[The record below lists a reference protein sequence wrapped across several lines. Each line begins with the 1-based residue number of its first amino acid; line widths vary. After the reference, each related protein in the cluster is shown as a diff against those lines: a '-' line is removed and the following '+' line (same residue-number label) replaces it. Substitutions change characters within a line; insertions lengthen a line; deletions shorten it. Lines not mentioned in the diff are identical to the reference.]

1 VRDDADREKRLDG
14 LRRTV
19 EVYGWRLHAFV
30 LMPNH
35 DHLFVEPPEAT
46 LAVSVERCGAWRKA
60 TRNCSEPFND
70 WNQCPLIPDPG
81 LTQDPP
87 NAEVGMRN
95 APGKRAIACHILP
108 GTPKMVFIGCQ
119 KRNVVAVPA
128 VAREN
133 RPPDGRPPGITYLRR
148 NSKGGGLV
156 ELLYA
161 GTGFMHIQRLLQDGT

>member
-1 VRDDADREKRLDG
+1 MRKSECGTLQAS
-14 LRRTV
+14 
-19 EVYGWRLHAFV
+19 A
-30 LMPNH
+30 PS
-35 DHLFVEPPEAT
+35 PAT
-46 LAVSVERCGAWRKA
+46 SW
-60 TRNCSEPFND
+60 
-70 WNQCPLIPDPG
+70 
-81 LTQDPP
+81 
-87 NAEVGMRN
+87 
-95 APGKRAIACHILP
+95 P